1 MVLLNFWIM
10 AFTGRFLGM
19 GRFIAFFGL
28 LRMSGRIWDMHLLCS
43 GLFQLLEVF
52 HSSRGWVQFRRC
64 NAWIWLRV
72 RIVAHLGESPARG
85 RAGLCLERYALA
97 ERIVCMWVLEVILMT
112 INCALSHSFEFVAA
126 VSFGLFLK
134 NFKEIWLFKELNCI
148 LNQNWVL
155 DALTYFLLSIHCTL
169 TSHFLCT
176 EAPGMSLDKYLV
188 LPHRRHVLG
197 SRFDCPR
204 GRGRPLDEAPDG
216 IEPWSSGLLK
226 CSRLL
231 NVILFSW

>member
-155 DALTYFLLSIHCTL
+155 DALTYFFFSVNEFTTFTRNILVIMNSRMLL
-169 TSHFLCT
+169 
-176 EAPGMSLDKYLV
+176 AKNLV
-188 LPHRRHVLG
+188 LPHGWNMLR
-197 SRFDCPR
+197 SRFDRPC
-204 GRGRPLDEAPDG
+204 GRGRPL
-216 IEPWSSGLLK
+216 K
-226 CSRLL
+226 
-231 NVILFSW
+231 